1 MELDLLV
8 QAFAVLTGIADGE
21 RAKVVLD
28 ACERLIDRENG
39 IIKLLTPPQTPENRI
54 GYISDYPAGVREN
67 GGQYTHAAVWY
78 LIALCRIGR
87 QDEAYDLFRMINPAE
102 KCSTK
107 DGNEKY
113 KGEPYV
119 FAGDVYS
126 NKDNPGRCGWSW
138 YTGSAAW
145 AYRLITEEFF
155 GLIRKADKL
164 YIKPKLPKKLD
175 GATVTYRYGSGVF
188 LIEYRF
194 GIRERI
200 LVDGVKSDYIEL
212 REGCN
217 CLVSVEI
224 GF

>member
-1 MELDLLV
+1 MKDINDYRDGIKRIVISEEEIRS
-8 QAFAVLTGIADGE
+8 AVKKAGAM
-21 RAKVVLD
+21 
-28 ACERLIDRENG
+28 
-39 IIKLLTPPQTPENRI
+39 
-54 GYISDYPAGVREN
+54 IS
-67 GGQYTHAAVWY
+67 
-78 LIALCRIGR
+78 
-87 QDEAYDLFRMINPAE
+87 
-102 KCSTK
+102 
-107 DGNEKY
+107 EKY

-200 LVDGVKSDYIEL
+200 LVDGVKSDYVEL